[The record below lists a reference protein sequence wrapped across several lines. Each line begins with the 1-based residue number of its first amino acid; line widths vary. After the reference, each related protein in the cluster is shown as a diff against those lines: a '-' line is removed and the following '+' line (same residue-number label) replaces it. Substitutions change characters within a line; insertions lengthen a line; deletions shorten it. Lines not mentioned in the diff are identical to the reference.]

1 MMNPPTY
8 LPVARRQLAWE
19 RICEARREGRKPRF
33 LTFRCLLT
41 APLTTNNHATPR
53 RLPASPRSAR
63 PTDRPPERGAAVALP
78 EFLNHRRKE
87 GREERGDKDLEGLRP
102 SAWKFVDCSW
112 RSWRCCPSVG
122 RLGERQ
128 NVVGMHTYS
137 RSYPLNQPS
146 NQPPV
151 GERTGTKISS
161 SFTALSRSLTACNTR
176 ASLLGGK
183 GRKKEGCAGQ
193 LKTSLPSFLL

>member
-1 MMNPPTY
+1 MRSEEGGQEAEILNVP
-8 LPVARRQLAWE
+8 LPLDCSAHHKQ
-19 RICEARREGRKPRF
+19 PR
-33 LTFRCLLT
+33 
-41 APLTTNNHATPR
+41 HAT
-53 RLPASPRSAR
+53 SPSCVPSLRS
-63 PTDRPPERGAAVALP
+63 TDRPPERGAAVALP

-87 GREERGDKDLEGLRP
+87 GREERGDKDLEGLLRP
-102 SAWKFVDCSW
+102 SACKFVDCSW